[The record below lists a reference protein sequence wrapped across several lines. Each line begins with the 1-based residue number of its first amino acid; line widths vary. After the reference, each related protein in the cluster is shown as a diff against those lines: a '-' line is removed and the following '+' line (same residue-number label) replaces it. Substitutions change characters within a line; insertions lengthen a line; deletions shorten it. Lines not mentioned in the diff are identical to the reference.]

1 RAADFIAD
9 IGTLAAG
16 DIIVH
21 ADHGIGRFVGLRTIE
36 AAGAPHECLE
46 LRYAGDDR
54 LFLPVE
60 NIELLSRYGSDAAEA
75 VLDKLGGVA
84 WQARKA
90 RLKKRLLDMADQ
102 LIRLAA
108 ERQMRPAHKMIPP
121 EGLYDEFAARF
132 PYEETEDQQAAID
145 AVIDDLAA
153 GRPMDRLVCGDVGF
167 GKTEVALRAAF
178 IAALQGFQVAVVV
191 PTPL

>member
-1 RAADFIAD
+1 
-9 IGTLAAG
+9 
-16 DIIVH
+16 
-21 ADHGIGRFVGLRTIE
+21 
-36 AAGAPHECLE
+36 
-46 LRYAGDDR
+46 
-54 LFLPVE
+54 
-60 NIELLSRYGSDAAEA
+60 
-75 VLDKLGGVA
+75 
-84 WQARKA
+84 
-90 RLKKRLLDMADQ
+90 DMADQ

-108 ERQMRPAHKMIPP
+108 ERQIRPAHKMIPP

-178 IAALQGFQVAVVV
+178 IAAMEGFQVAVVA
-191 PTPL
+191 PTTLLARQQFKTFAERFAGLPVRVRQASRLVGSKELAETKK